1 MNALLIPQSMT
12 ARRDFSV
19 LKSKLLDSL
28 LRSPVTLKLSEQIRR
43 MG

>member
-1 MNALLIPQSMT
+1 
-12 ARRDFSV
+12 V

-28 LRSPVTLKLSEQIRR
+28 PRSPVTLKLSEQIRR